1 MAVRI
6 PHRARSLSRSA
17 PRDARGEGLVSKA
30 LQRPAPPTTRSAE
43 AQSISQPSVDGL
55 NHAQGIGS
63 IAQMPLASSNPFAS
77 QTRST
82 EQNAAAARPFGGT
95 LLEKDVLDALRKG
108 EVFDFRGD
116 PYAESQ
122 SRELLEIS
130 QAVAKFRKRPPE
142 IAASLLQF
150 QLGGKS
156 ASEIHTELLSLGFD
170 HHCAPLNGRPQP
182 RIVDREDGRPIYA
195 TRGGGETFDP
205 RDPDIEMER
214 TYVRENGSLALSP
227 EEPNLVMQDLYVHPD
242 GGMVR
247 VKAQGDPSSLMRPE
261 PHASR
266 SVLLEA
272 SSPDGRFDVRYDSG
286 WRNEGFKVDDEGNP
300 APKAPNAAFGMRT
313 PRPPHGQLATRSK
326 NYGAAFTDALMSA
339 VHINLLPESS

>member
-1 MAVRI
+1 MR
-6 PHRARSLSRSA
+6 
-17 PRDARGEGLVSKA
+17 VSKA
-30 LQRPAPPTTRSAE
+30 LQRPAPPTTQSAGLE
-43 AQSISQPSVDGL
+43 SLSRPALDGVL
-55 NHAQGIGS
+55 NLQGF
-63 IAQMPLASSNPFAS
+63 APNTQMSSPKANPFSA
-77 QTRST
+77 QTQPI
-82 EQNAAAARPFGGT
+82 EQNALEARPFGGT
-95 LLEKDVLDALRKG
+95 LLEKDVLDALRTG
-108 EVFDFRGD
+108 EVFDFHATPSSEGN
-116 PYAESQ
+116 AQ
-122 SRELLEIS
+122 ELLEIA

-156 ASEIHTELLSLGFD
+156 PSEIHTELMSLGFA
-170 HHCAPLNGRPQP
+170 HHRAPLNGRPQP
-182 RIVDREDGRPIYA
+182 QIVDREDGRPRYA
-195 TRGGGETFDP
+195 TRNGGETFDP
-205 RDPDIEMER
+205 RDPDIIMER
-214 TYVRENGSLALSP
+214 TFVRENGTLALSP
-227 EEPNLVMQDLYVHPD
+227 DEANLVMQDLYVHPD

-272 SSPDGRFDVRYDSG
+272 SSPDGRFDVLHDSG

-300 APKAPNAAFGMRT
+300 APKAPNAAFGMRP

-339 VHINLLPESS
+339 VHINLPPESSLS